1 MRYVAR
7 VVRWSVTAAVAAA
20 GLLWGAMAL
29 DLIPQVR
36 IVTVD
41 QMQAAKHSDA
51 TVATAP
57 SAAEQSAIDAGS
69 TTVAPAVQ
77 VQPDKGAALGDEDQ
91 AAPVEL
97 KSESQ
102 LNSLMQ

>member
-41 QMQAAKHSDA
+41 QMQAAKHPDA

-77 VQPDKGAALGDEDQ
+77 VQPDQGQVSGAEDQ
-91 AAPVEL
+91 TPPVEL